1 MLTKASS
8 IYIVIVL
15 MRGRED
21 NRWTALPAVRL
32 ILMADSTPSHEQ
44 QRVVLLSKAA
54 RARVLHGV
62 NLSDLSHPYTV

>member
-1 MLTKASS
+1 MDCFA
-8 IYIVIVL
+8 
-15 MRGRED
+15 GRPL
-21 NRWTALPAVRL
+21 NF
-32 ILMADSTPSHEQ
+32 LMADSTPSHGQ